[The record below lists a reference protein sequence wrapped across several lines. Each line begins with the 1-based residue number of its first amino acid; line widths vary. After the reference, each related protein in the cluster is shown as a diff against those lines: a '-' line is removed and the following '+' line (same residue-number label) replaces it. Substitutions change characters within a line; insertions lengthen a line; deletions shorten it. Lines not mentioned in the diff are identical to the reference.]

1 MHRKTAVV
9 LGATGLIGQHLIQE
23 LLQNDFFKKVR
34 ILVRRPI
41 PIEHP
46 KADIQIV
53 NFRDEKDVAAKLD
66 IGDVIFCCI
75 GTTRKKVKGNK
86 TEYRKVDYDIP
97 IIMARLGVQHGFG
110 QFMLVSAIGANPLSS
125 NFYLQLKGCVEEDV
139 AAFPF
144 EAIHIF
150 RPSLLMGKRKEFR
163 LGERIAQALLPAI
176 SFLLAGAWRKYRP
189 IQAAQVAHSMISIA
203 NAGIPGVHIHEY
215 DDMISS
221 HQRLQ
226 SPGLPG

>member
-9 LGATGLIGQHLIQE
+9 LGATGLIGQHLVQE
-23 LLQNDFFKKVR
+23 LLQNEYFTKVR

-41 PIEHP
+41 PLQHG
-46 KADIQIV
+46 KADIHIV
-53 NFRDEKDVAAKLD
+53 NFRDEKDIAAKLD
-66 IGDVIFCCI
+66 IGDVIFCCV

-97 IIMARLGVQHGFG
+97 IITARLGVQHGFN
-110 QFMLVSAIGANPLSS
+110 QFLLVSAIGANPLSS

-150 RPSLLMGKRKEFR
+150 RPSMLLGKREEFR
-163 LGERIAQALLPAI
+163 IGERIGQSVMKAL
-176 SFLLAGAWRKYRP
+176 SFLMTGAWRKFRP
-189 IQAAQVAHSMISIA
+189 ITAAQVAHAMVEAA
-203 NAGIPGVHIHEY
+203 NREEAGVHIHEY
-215 DDMISS
+215 DEMVMSKLANMQIS
-221 HQRLQ
+221 Q
-226 SPGLPG
+226 